1 MKRCSKATRK
11 RIEEGDKTEGEH
23 PLFKTFRRQAEG
35 LKRVQKDYLMRSIFP
50 STLLRASARKKIELR
65 GNLSIICTAYLL
77 LVACAELLTIYN
89 PKAGI
94 ALHAVILFTLLLHSG
109 MESDKDKNLSTFLMA
124 LVLAPLIRILSLSMP
139 FIHFSRISGFLLIS
153 IPIFVAIFTCMWVQ
167 GLRPKDIG
175 LSLSKLKR
183 TPIEAGVILLAIP
196 IGIIEYL
203 ILKPA
208 PLPGL
213 GSGAADFIAASL
225 IFIACT
231 GFLEELAFRGLL
243 QYNAI
248 KLMNRGWGILF
259 VSTIFGVLHVGNLAL
274 LDCVLAFSIGVLF
287 SVVREKTGSIYGI
300 SVSHGSINI
309 ILFLIAPTIAITFFP

>member
-1 MKRCSKATRK
+1 MV
-11 RIEEGDKTEGEH
+11 
-23 PLFKTFRRQAEG
+23 L
-35 LKRVQKDYLMRSIFP
+35 KDYLMRSIFP
-50 STLLRASARKKIELR
+50 STLFRASARKRVELR
-65 GNLSIICTAYLL
+65 RNLYLICIAYLL
-77 LVACAELLTIYN
+77 LVTCAEVLTIYN

-139 FIHFSRISGFLLIS
+139 FIHFSKISGFLLIS

-175 LSLSKLKR
+175 LSLSKLKH

-196 IGIIEYL
+196 FGIIEYQ
-203 ILKPA
+203 IMEPA
-208 PLPGL
+208 ALPGL
-213 GSGAADFIAASL
+213 GSGAVNFIAASL
-225 IFIACT
+225 IFIVCT
-231 GFLEELAFRGLL
+231 GFLEELVFRGLI
-243 QYNAI
+243 QHNTI
-248 KLMNRGWGILF
+248 KLMSKWWGILF

-274 LDCVLAFSIGVLF
+274 WDCVLAFSIGFMF

-300 SVSHGSINI
+300 SISHGIINI
-309 ILFLIAPTIAITFFP
+309 ILFLIAPTIAITIFP

>member
-1 MKRCSKATRK
+1 M
-11 RIEEGDKTEGEH
+11 G
-23 PLFKTFRRQAEG
+23 RRN
-35 LKRVQKDYLMRSIFP
+35 LYL
-50 STLLRASARKKIELR
+50 
-65 GNLSIICTAYLL
+65 ICAAYLL
-77 LVACAELLTIYN
+77 LVTCAEVLTIYN

-94 ALHAVILFTLLLHSG
+94 ASHAVILFTLLLHSG

-124 LVLAPLIRILSLSMP
+124 LVLAPLTRILSLSMP
-139 FIHFSRISGFLLIS
+139 FIHFSKISGFLLIS
-153 IPIFVAIFTCMWVQ
+153 IPIFVAIFTCMWLQ

-175 LSLSKLKR
+175 LSSSKLKH

-196 IGIIEYL
+196 FGIIEYL

-213 GSGAADFIAASL
+213 GPGAANFIAASL

-231 GFLEELAFRGLL
+231 GFLEELAFRGML

-248 KLMNRGWGILF
+248 KLMNKWWGILF
-259 VSTIFGVLHVGNLAL
+259 VSTIFGVLHVGNISPWH
-274 LDCVLAFSIGVLF
+274 LDCVIAFSAGFVF

-300 SVSHGSINI
+300 SISHGIINI
-309 ILFLIAPTIAITFFP
+309 ILFLIAPTIAITIFP

>member
-1 MKRCSKATRK
+1 MQRRK
-11 RIEEGDKTEGEH
+11 
-23 PLFKTFRRQAEG
+23 
-35 LKRVQKDYLMRSIFP
+35 
-50 STLLRASARKKIELR
+50 
-65 GNLSIICTAYLL
+65 LSIICAAYLL
-77 LVACAELLTIYN
+77 LVTCAEVLTIYN

-94 ALHAVILFTLLLHSG
+94 ALHAVILFALLLHSG

-139 FIHFSRISGFLLIS
+139 SVHFSKISAFLLIS
-153 IPIFVAIFTCMWVQ
+153 IPVFVAIFTCMWVQ
-167 GLRPKDIG
+167 GLRAKDIG
-175 LSLSKLKR
+175 LYLPKLKR

-196 IGIIEYL
+196 IGIVEYL

-213 GSGAADFIAASL
+213 GPGAANFIAASL

-248 KLMNRGWGILF
+248 KLMNKWWGIVF

-274 LDCVLAFSIGVLF
+274 LDCVLAFSVGFIY

-300 SVSHGSINI
+300 SISHGVINI
-309 ILFLIAPTIAITFFP
+309 ILFLIAPTIAITISP

>member
-1 MKRCSKATRK
+1 MQRRK
-11 RIEEGDKTEGEH
+11 
-23 PLFKTFRRQAEG
+23 
-35 LKRVQKDYLMRSIFP
+35 
-50 STLLRASARKKIELR
+50 
-65 GNLSIICTAYLL
+65 LSVICAAYLL
-77 LVACAELLTIYN
+77 LVTCAEVLTIYN

-94 ALHAVILFTLLLHSG
+94 ASHAVILFTLLLHSG

-139 FIHFSRISGFLLIS
+139 FIHFSKISGFLLIS
-153 IPIFVAIFTCMWVQ
+153 IPIFVAIFTCMWLQ

-175 LSLSKLKR
+175 LSSSKLKH

-196 IGIIEYL
+196 FGIIEYL
-203 ILKPA
+203 IVKPA

-213 GSGAADFIAASL
+213 GSGAANFIAASL

-248 KLMNRGWGILF
+248 KLMNRWWGILF
-259 VSTIFGVLHVGNLAL
+259 VSTIFGVLHVGNISPWH

-300 SVSHGSINI
+300 SVSHGIINI

>member
-1 MKRCSKATRK
+1 M
-11 RIEEGDKTEGEH
+11 
-23 PLFKTFRRQAEG
+23 RRRN
-35 LKRVQKDYLMRSIFP
+35 LYL
-50 STLLRASARKKIELR
+50 
-65 GNLSIICTAYLL
+65 ICAAYLL
-77 LVACAELLTIYN
+77 LVTCAEVLTIYN

-94 ALHAVILFTLLLHSG
+94 ASHAVILFTLLLHSG

-139 FIHFSRISGFLLIS
+139 FIHFSKISGFLLIS
-153 IPIFVAIFTCMWVQ
+153 IPIFVAIFTCMWLQ

-175 LSLSKLKR
+175 LSSSKLKH

-196 IGIIEYL
+196 FGIIEYL
-203 ILKPA
+203 IVKPA

-213 GSGAADFIAASL
+213 GSGAANFIAASL

-231 GFLEELAFRGLL
+231 GFLEELAFRGLV

-248 KLMNRGWGILF
+248 KLMNKWWGILF
-259 VSTIFGVLHVGNLAL
+259 VSTIFGVLHVGNISPWH
-274 LDCVLAFSIGVLF
+274 LDCVLAFSAGFVF

-300 SVSHGSINI
+300 SISHGIINI